1 MWQIY
6 HFRLGNIK
14 KMDESFDAVLEFE
27 LEQMHRYEFSTISRY
42 YLSKYVRFSF
52 FNHTSKTPPHESFSG
67 GRFIHLLRGYNI

>member
-27 LEQMHRYEFSTISRY
+27 LEQMHRYEFRLYHDTTF
-42 YLSKYVRFSF
+42 L
-52 FNHTSKTPPHESFSG
+52 NM
-67 GRFIHLLRGYNI
+67 